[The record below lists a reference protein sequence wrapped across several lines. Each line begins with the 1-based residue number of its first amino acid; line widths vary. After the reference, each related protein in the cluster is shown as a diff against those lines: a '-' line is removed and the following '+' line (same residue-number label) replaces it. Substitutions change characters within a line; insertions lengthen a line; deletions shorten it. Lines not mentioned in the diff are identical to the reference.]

1 MAESATPKATTRFF
15 PKRSAR
21 RALAMTMRM
30 MGRHWMVVSDST
42 AFLDWSENCSTMAGR
57 AGEMAV
63 CEPMMSETESSA
75 ALMGRPE

>member
-1 MAESATPKATTRFF
+1 
-15 PKRSAR
+15 
-21 RALAMTMRM
+21 
-30 MGRHWMVVSDST
+30 MVVSDST